1 MSVRM
6 MLFSTIDADKERE
19 FEAAFAVVRERVA
32 TVPGHVREELM
43 RQHDQ
48 PGAYVL
54 ISDWH
59 SREAFMAWL
68 RSAQHDVMT
77 AEMRPYFLR
86 PSEMRFYQVRVS

>member
-6 MLFSTIDADKERE
+6 MLFSTIDADRERE
-19 FEAAFAVVRERVA
+19 FEAAFSVVRERVA

-54 ISDWH
+54 VSDWH
-59 SREAFMAWL
+59 SREQFMDWL
-68 RSAQHDVMT
+68 RSEQHDVMT

-86 PSEMRFYQVRVS
+86 PSEMRFYQVRVA

>member
-6 MLFSTIDADKERE
+6 LLFSAIDVERE
-19 FEAAFAVVRERVA
+19 KDFEAAFSVCRERVA
-32 TVPGHVREELM
+32 TVPGHRRDELM

-54 ISDWH
+54 VSDWDT
-59 SREAFMAWL
+59 REQFMTWL
-68 RSAQHDVMT
+68 RSPQHDEMT

-86 PSEMRFYQVRVS
+86 PSEMRFYRVQES

>member
-1 MSVRM
+1 MPVRM
-6 MLFSTIDADKERE
+6 MLFSTIDADHETE
-19 FEAAFAVVRERVA
+19 FEAAFSVVRERVA

-54 ISDWH
+54 ISDWD
-59 SREAFMAWL
+59 SREQFMAWL
-68 RSAQHDVMT
+68 RSAQHDEMT